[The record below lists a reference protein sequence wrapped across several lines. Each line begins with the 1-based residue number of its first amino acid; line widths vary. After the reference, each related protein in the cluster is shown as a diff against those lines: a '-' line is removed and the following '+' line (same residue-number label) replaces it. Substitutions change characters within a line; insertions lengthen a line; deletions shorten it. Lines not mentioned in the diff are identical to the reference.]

1 MAATPFGFLLRGLR
15 VEVSEKGSVGEP
27 LCSGEPLQLSMD
39 LSCFGMILSCF
50 GMIFVMFWHEF
61 FMFWHG
67 LRHVA
72 MDFGS
77 VLEHGEV
84 DVSDRCD
91 SCSWERGLSKL
102 PSGNC
107 KLPRGIF

>member
-1 MAATPFGFLLRGLR
+1 
-15 VEVSEKGSVGEP
+15 
-27 LCSGEPLQLSMD
+27 
-39 LSCFGMILSCF
+39 
-50 GMIFVMFWHEF
+50 
-61 FMFWHG
+61 MFWHG

-84 DVSDRCD
+84 DFSDRCD

>member
-1 MAATPFGFLLRGLR
+1 MFRGAVAIEHGL
-15 VEVSEKGSVGEP
+15 VMFWHDFV
-27 LCSGEPLQLSMD
+27 MFWHD
-39 LSCFGMILSCF
+39 
-50 GMIFVMFWHEF
+50 FVMFWHEF

-84 DVSDRCD
+84 DFSDRCD